1 MPDKYFRLIAKY
13 ALILA
18 TFLGIEYIY
27 SNYLIDKIIDIKEDP
42 TLRATS
48 TIGLRILLNIVMA
61 ILINLDIK
69 RLKIKTEYL
78 TIVTI
83 LSKHVGVL
91 AFLLYV
97 VYHKDKLDKTN

>member
-1 MPDKYFRLIAKY
+1 MPERYFKLIAKY

-18 TFLGIEYIY
+18 TFLAIEYIY
-27 SNYLIDKIIDIKEDP
+27 SNYLIDKIIDIEEDS

-48 TIGLRILLNIVMA
+48 STGLRILLNIIMA
-61 ILINLDIK
+61 ILVNVDIK

-83 LSKHVGVL
+83 LSKHVGVV

-97 VYHKDKLDKTN
+97 IYYKDKLGKIN